1 MIETFSVLTLTLA
14 KVIGLYLIV
23 VGLVGL
29 RAPTR
34 WTRVLEDMRGSP
46 GLVYIT
52 AVVTFFA
59 GIALVTIHSLWTDPL
74 AIVISL
80 VGWLVLVESL
90 LLFAVPDAFLRLGV
104 SLVGPRSSPVWAAV
118 SLVLGVLLL
127 IAALLGRATA
137 GV

>member
-52 AVVTFFA
+52 AVGPFFA